1 MIMIIHMYINMNMII
16 IYIYIINRNI
26 LLFKF
31 QNVEINDYLNKDIY
45 FHKINK
51 SIIKIVLFVL
61 KSKIDERLQILHKWS
76 T

>member
-61 KSKIDERLQILHKWS
+61 KSKIDERLRILHKWS